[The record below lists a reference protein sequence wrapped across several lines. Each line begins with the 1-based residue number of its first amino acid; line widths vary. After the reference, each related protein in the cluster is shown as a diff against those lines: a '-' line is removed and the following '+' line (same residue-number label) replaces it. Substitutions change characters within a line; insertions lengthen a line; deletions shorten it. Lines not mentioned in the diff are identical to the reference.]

1 MNKGQWR
8 RNFMQPGTAQQ
19 QSFQKQISR
28 PISANVTLVAHKVQ
42 LFRMPLDKAIYIFA
56 VKHEAFSV

>member
-1 MNKGQWR
+1 
-8 RNFMQPGTAQQ
+8 MQPGTAQQ